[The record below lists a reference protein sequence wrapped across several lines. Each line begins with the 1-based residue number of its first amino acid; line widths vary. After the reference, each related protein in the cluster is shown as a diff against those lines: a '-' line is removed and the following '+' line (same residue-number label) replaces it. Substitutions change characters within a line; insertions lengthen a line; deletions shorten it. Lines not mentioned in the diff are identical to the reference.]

1 MPNVYA
7 ACDVFVLPSL
17 NEGLPMT
24 VLEAMAAG
32 RAVVASNV
40 GAIPTVVRNGETGL
54 LVEPRDVA
62 GLKAA
67 LDLLL
72 SDQALSSRLASS
84 GHEWVRQ
91 HFTSDAMA
99 ANYLRMYENVLSGK
113 TKKVTNTKNPVTDET
128 KQDMVKLG
136 NV

>member
-1 MPNVYA
+1 
-7 ACDVFVLPSL
+7 
-17 NEGLPMT
+17 
-24 VLEAMAAG
+24 
-32 RAVVASNV
+32 VASSV

-54 LVEPRDVA
+54 LVEPRDVP

-72 SDQALSSRLASS
+72 SDQALRSRLASK

-99 ANYLRMYENVLSGK
+99 ANYMRMYESVLTGKSVK
-113 TKKVTNTKNPVTDET
+113 TKNQLTNVMQTKNSATDET
-128 KQDMVKLG
+128 REHMVKMG